1 MAIAGVVDILHGFRI
16 VHAIIELMSRHTVV
30 RGADFLE
37 GAFCTGLIAYFLD
50 NGQKLAATIMGGNV
64 KYTK

>member
-37 GAFCTGLIAYFLD
+37 GAFCTGLIAYFL
-50 NGQKLAATIMGGNV
+50 V
-64 KYTK
+64 